1 MGKELFGDPQWI
13 GLVLSITSILV
24 NLWTRATVSELKNEI
39 NQRADDRYVSLDTL
53 VQLTARIE
61 NLERAQ
67 IAALAEAVRNT

>member
-1 MGKELFGDPQWI
+1 MFSDPQWI
-13 GLVLSITSILV
+13 GLVMSITSILV

-53 VQLTARIE
+53 SQLTARIE

>member
-1 MGKELFGDPQWI
+1 MFSDPQWI
-13 GLVLSITSILV
+13 GLVMSITSILV

-53 VQLTARIE
+53 GQLTARIE

>member
-1 MGKELFGDPQWI
+1 MMFSDPQWI
-13 GLVLSITSILV
+13 GLVMSITSILV

-53 VQLTARIE
+53 SQLTARIE